1 MVLYYLKPLGPEYYQ
16 LGIQDRIQY
25 PPTIKIYASLIIYL
39 FLYPFSH
46 LAGSLISHS
55 RRSDLPGPSRS
66 RKDGLL
72 FFPLPGQK
80 TKRVKPDDNKLKGL
94 EQVHHLQTFPHG
106 IGKICD
112 PNHLHRLLHVHNRS
126 ARRLLSRPNSPI
138 ISKILKIFC
147 PLSRGFCPTLSVSG
161 SPLWDFI
168 SSKSVYK
175 DHGGG
180 GCFSETSRSIYHSLF
195 RRPADCGKRQSR
207 SHYSKRSYDTQAF
220 RVGMVNKH
228 PKIRSFSLHPQEIP
242 WGNVRFHSS
251 DVFSSSGESGRS
263 ETTRS
268 LLQNEDF
275 YINPRSHEDLGTPYS
290 LSPISGLESKPFSHP
305 TELDSEQLG
314 SKTLRF
320 GQEGHHPILS
330 KKKFTVVVTEEEPGE
345 RGPLALSSTSHNCD
359 RCKQCGLGSGLPFPL
374 RPRSM
379 DAFPIPEAIKLSR
392 ATGHLGSPKAKYTSP
407 EKQPCTHFI
416 RQHHSGVLLKKTGGD
431 KIDNSFHLNTYDLL
445 LGRGERAL
453 PLRNSPERSSKQ
465 GGRLPQQGTN
475 FSQRMEHQ
483 SRGLHPFDKSV
494 GNSSNRSLRH
504 KEEYGMPSILHSGG
518 RSTEGSTG
526 CFQPPMGRTSFLC
539 LSPYSLSGKGPQKN
553 PYGPGKGDTD
563 LSKLAKE
570 ELVSSV
576 DIPDPAATSDTTLTE
591 RPVTP
596 GTDSTSRPWTASAN
610 SLDPES
616 EFLTSRGL
624 SMAVVTTLKILDF
637 LQKGLEQGLSTSTL
651 KVQVS
656 ALGAFCD
663 RPLAEHRWVKRFILA
678 SSRIRPQILRRV
690 PTWDLK
696 LVLDALSRPPFEPLD
711 SANIKNLTLKT
722 TLLVAVT
729 TARRLGEIQAISIKE
744 PYMRVLSDRIIL
756 TLDPGFIPK
765 VTSRFHRAQEITLPS
780 FCENPSTS
788 REASWHLLDVRRI
801 VLAYIKATESW
812 RLDNNLFIQFQGKN
826 KGRKASKTSIARWL
840 KLAISTCY
848 TQQGKETPTD
858 LKAHSTRAM
867 STSWAEKRGA
877 SLEQICKAATWAS
890 SSTFIKHYRLDLPCS
905 QDLSFGRKVLQAV
918 IPP

>member
-16 LGIQDRIQY
+16 LGIQDRIHY

-72 FFPLPGQK
+72 FSPLPGQK

-106 IGKICD
+106 IGK
-112 PNHLHRLLHVHNRS
+112 
-126 ARRLLSRPNSPI
+126 
-138 ISKILKIFC
+138 
-147 PLSRGFCPTLSVSG
+147 
-161 SPLWDFI
+161 
-168 SSKSVYK
+168 
-175 DHGGG
+175 
-180 GCFSETSRSIYHSLF
+180 
-195 RRPADCGKRQSR
+195 
-207 SHYSKRSYDTQAF
+207 
-220 RVGMVNKH
+220 
-228 PKIRSFSLHPQEIP
+228 
-242 WGNVRFHSS
+242 
-251 DVFSSSGESGRS
+251 SGRS

-290 LSPISGLESKPFSHP
+290 LSPISGLESKSFSHP

-345 RGPLALSSTSHNCD
+345 RGPLALSSASHNCN
-359 RCKQCGLGSGLPFPL
+359 RRKQCGLGSGLPFPL

-431 KIDNSFHLNTYDLL
+431 KIDDSFHLNTYDLL

-465 GGRLPQQGTN
+465 RGRLPQQGTD

-596 GTDSTSRPWTASAN
+596 GTDSTSRPGTASAN

-624 SMAVVTTLKILDF
+624 SMAVVTTLKASRKKVTFAIYHKIWKKFVTFCGDNPPSQSNPNILQILDF

-663 RPLAEHRWVKRFILA
+663 RPLAEHRSRLHSQGDIQISQ
-678 SSRIRPQILRRV
+678 SSRNHTTIFLR
-690 PTWDLK
+690 K
-696 LVLDALSRPPFEPLD
+696 
-711 SANIKNLTLKT
+711 
-722 TLLVAVT
+722 
-729 TARRLGEIQAISIKE
+729 
-744 PYMRVLSDRIIL
+744 
-756 TLDPGFIPK
+756 
-765 VTSRFHRAQEITLPS
+765 
-780 FCENPSTS
+780 
-788 REASWHLLDVRRI
+788 
-801 VLAYIKATESW
+801 
-812 RLDNNLFIQFQGKN
+812 
-826 KGRKASKTSIARWL
+826 
-840 KLAISTCY
+840 
-848 TQQGKETPTD
+848 
-858 LKAHSTRAM
+858 
-867 STSWAEKRGA
+867 
-877 SLEQICKAATWAS
+877 SL
-890 SSTFIKHYRLDLPCS
+890 H
-905 QDLSFGRKVLQAV
+905 
-918 IPP
+918 

>member
-1 MVLYYLKPLGPEYYQ
+1 
-16 LGIQDRIQY
+16 
-25 PPTIKIYASLIIYL
+25 
-39 FLYPFSH
+39 
-46 LAGSLISHS
+46 
-55 RRSDLPGPSRS
+55 
-66 RKDGLL
+66 
-72 FFPLPGQK
+72 
-80 TKRVKPDDNKLKGL
+80 
-94 EQVHHLQTFPHG
+94 
-106 IGKICD
+106 
-112 PNHLHRLLHVHNRS
+112 
-126 ARRLLSRPNSPI
+126 
-138 ISKILKIFC
+138 
-147 PLSRGFCPTLSVSG
+147 
-161 SPLWDFI
+161 
-168 SSKSVYK
+168 
-175 DHGGG
+175 
-180 GCFSETSRSIYHSLF
+180 
-195 RRPADCGKRQSR
+195 
-207 SHYSKRSYDTQAF
+207 
-220 RVGMVNKH
+220 
-228 PKIRSFSLHPQEIP
+228 
-242 WGNVRFHSS
+242 
-251 DVFSSSGESGRS
+251 
-263 ETTRS
+263 
-268 LLQNEDF
+268 
-275 YINPRSHEDLGTPYS
+275 
-290 LSPISGLESKPFSHP
+290 
-305 TELDSEQLG
+305 
-314 SKTLRF
+314 
-320 GQEGHHPILS
+320 
-330 KKKFTVVVTEEEPGE
+330 
-345 RGPLALSSTSHNCD
+345 
-359 RCKQCGLGSGLPFPL
+359 
-374 RPRSM
+374 
-379 DAFPIPEAIKLSR
+379 
-392 ATGHLGSPKAKYTSP
+392 
-407 EKQPCTHFI
+407 
-416 RQHHSGVLLKKTGGD
+416 
-431 KIDNSFHLNTYDLL
+431 
-445 LGRGERAL
+445 
-453 PLRNSPERSSKQ
+453 
-465 GGRLPQQGTN
+465 
-475 FSQRMEHQ
+475 
-483 SRGLHPFDKSV
+483 
-494 GNSSNRSLRH
+494 
-504 KEEYGMPSILHSGG
+504 MPSILHSGG

-788 REASWHLLDVRRI
+788 REASWHLLD
-801 VLAYIKATESW
+801 
-812 RLDNNLFIQFQGKN
+812 GKN

-848 TQQGKETPTD
+848 TQQGKEIPTD

>member
-1 MVLYYLKPLGPEYYQ
+1 
-16 LGIQDRIQY
+16 
-25 PPTIKIYASLIIYL
+25 
-39 FLYPFSH
+39 
-46 LAGSLISHS
+46 
-55 RRSDLPGPSRS
+55 
-66 RKDGLL
+66 
-72 FFPLPGQK
+72 
-80 TKRVKPDDNKLKGL
+80 
-94 EQVHHLQTFPHG
+94 
-106 IGKICD
+106 
-112 PNHLHRLLHVHNRS
+112 
-126 ARRLLSRPNSPI
+126 
-138 ISKILKIFC
+138 
-147 PLSRGFCPTLSVSG
+147 
-161 SPLWDFI
+161 
-168 SSKSVYK
+168 
-175 DHGGG
+175 
-180 GCFSETSRSIYHSLF
+180 
-195 RRPADCGKRQSR
+195 
-207 SHYSKRSYDTQAF
+207 
-220 RVGMVNKH
+220 
-228 PKIRSFSLHPQEIP
+228 
-242 WGNVRFHSS
+242 
-251 DVFSSSGESGRS
+251 
-263 ETTRS
+263 
-268 LLQNEDF
+268 
-275 YINPRSHEDLGTPYS
+275 
-290 LSPISGLESKPFSHP
+290 
-305 TELDSEQLG
+305 
-314 SKTLRF
+314 
-320 GQEGHHPILS
+320 
-330 KKKFTVVVTEEEPGE
+330 
-345 RGPLALSSTSHNCD
+345 
-359 RCKQCGLGSGLPFPL
+359 
-374 RPRSM
+374 
-379 DAFPIPEAIKLSR
+379 
-392 ATGHLGSPKAKYTSP
+392 
-407 EKQPCTHFI
+407 
-416 RQHHSGVLLKKTGGD
+416 
-431 KIDNSFHLNTYDLL
+431 
-445 LGRGERAL
+445 
-453 PLRNSPERSSKQ
+453 
-465 GGRLPQQGTN
+465 
-475 FSQRMEHQ
+475 
-483 SRGLHPFDKSV
+483 
-494 GNSSNRSLRH
+494 
-504 KEEYGMPSILHSGG
+504 MPSILHSGG

-848 TQQGKETPTD
+848 TQQGKEIPTD

>member
-1 MVLYYLKPLGPEYYQ
+1 
-16 LGIQDRIQY
+16 
-25 PPTIKIYASLIIYL
+25 
-39 FLYPFSH
+39 
-46 LAGSLISHS
+46 
-55 RRSDLPGPSRS
+55 
-66 RKDGLL
+66 
-72 FFPLPGQK
+72 
-80 TKRVKPDDNKLKGL
+80 
-94 EQVHHLQTFPHG
+94 
-106 IGKICD
+106 
-112 PNHLHRLLHVHNRS
+112 
-126 ARRLLSRPNSPI
+126 
-138 ISKILKIFC
+138 
-147 PLSRGFCPTLSVSG
+147 
-161 SPLWDFI
+161 
-168 SSKSVYK
+168 
-175 DHGGG
+175 
-180 GCFSETSRSIYHSLF
+180 
-195 RRPADCGKRQSR
+195 
-207 SHYSKRSYDTQAF
+207 
-220 RVGMVNKH
+220 
-228 PKIRSFSLHPQEIP
+228 
-242 WGNVRFHSS
+242 
-251 DVFSSSGESGRS
+251 
-263 ETTRS
+263 
-268 LLQNEDF
+268 
-275 YINPRSHEDLGTPYS
+275 
-290 LSPISGLESKPFSHP
+290 
-305 TELDSEQLG
+305 
-314 SKTLRF
+314 
-320 GQEGHHPILS
+320 
-330 KKKFTVVVTEEEPGE
+330 
-345 RGPLALSSTSHNCD
+345 
-359 RCKQCGLGSGLPFPL
+359 
-374 RPRSM
+374 
-379 DAFPIPEAIKLSR
+379 
-392 ATGHLGSPKAKYTSP
+392 
-407 EKQPCTHFI
+407 
-416 RQHHSGVLLKKTGGD
+416 
-431 KIDNSFHLNTYDLL
+431 
-445 LGRGERAL
+445 
-453 PLRNSPERSSKQ
+453 
-465 GGRLPQQGTN
+465 
-475 FSQRMEHQ
+475 
-483 SRGLHPFDKSV
+483 
-494 GNSSNRSLRH
+494 
-504 KEEYGMPSILHSGG
+504 MPSILHSGG

-624 SMAVVTTLKILDF
+624 SMAVVTTLKASRKKVTFAIYHKIWKKFVTFCGDNPPSQSNPNILQILDF

-848 TQQGKETPTD
+848 TQQGKEIPTD